1 MCKIGEVVVVG
12 GVRRCLPGDTL
23 VQIGENEWKSI
34 CEMAA
39 GDLIYIGE
47 EFHHV
52 SNTFDQGE
60 QEVLKIE
67 LEDGT
72 FLESTPNHKWLVF
85 NRSSGEREWVMTKDL
100 TGDHGMID
108 D

>member
-1 MCKIGEVVVVG
+1 
-12 GVRRCLPGDTL
+12 
-23 VQIGENEWKSI
+23 
-34 CEMAA
+34 MAA

-108 D
+108 DWFNTNSY